1 MVRPLKYGEKTS
13 VRSVTIPDSMW
24 EALPEPRSQ
33 WVVESIRQFLG
44 APWYVETSFERTN
57 TVKAQA
63 EGAPIGKMVIHVGD
77 LAPGE
82 SVSIP
87 IGEPLPPGPPLQK
100 TPIEE
105 FLASVPEPIRS
116 EVPKQDCPHPKA
128 RQVNVIG
135 GKKCLDCGK
144 VKGIQGTWT

>member
-1 MVRPLKYGEKTS
+1 VVRPLKYGEKTS

-33 WVVESIRQFLG
+33 WVVESIRQFL
-44 APWYVETSFERTN
+44 APQRDFSLDA
-57 TVKAQA
+57 KP
-63 EGAPIGKMVIHVGD
+63 EGAPMEEPVVIHVGD

>member
-1 MVRPLKYGEKTS
+1 VVRPLKYGEKTS

-33 WVVESIRQFLG
+33 WVVEAIRQML
-44 APWYVETSFERTN
+44 APQRDFSLDA
-57 TVKAQA
+57 KP
-63 EGAPIGKMVIHVGD
+63 EGAPMEEPV
-77 LAPGE
+77 

-116 EVPKQDCPHPKA
+116 EVPKQDCPHPKP

>member
-33 WVVESIRQFLG
+33 WVVEAIRQMQEN
-44 APWYVETSFERTN
+44 PR
-57 TVKAQA
+57 A
-63 EGAPIGKMVIHVGD
+63 EGGPVPEWKESPRPVELMDPALKED
-77 LAPGE
+77 LRAE
-82 SVSIP
+82 IAA
-87 IGEPLPPGPPLQK
+87 

>member
-33 WVVESIRQFLG
+33 WVVEAIRQFLG
-44 APWYVETSFERTN
+44 EPFPVTP
-57 TVKAQA
+57 VPQA
-63 EGAPIGKMVIHVGD
+63 EGAPIRKVIHVGD